1 MDIVGLIAVSFSL
14 LLPAAIIITAIVAQ
28 YKKKRKYYDSLL
40 KALELG
46 KNAEEIK
53 EVFAMEKQK
62 NGKNGII
69 GFLRGGIMV
78 SGLGI
83 GLVAIGLVAGNQWV
97 YAASALILIL
107 GLSLIAVYYLTRP
120 KDKTK

>member
-14 LLPAAIIITAIVAQ
+14 LLPAAIIITAIVVQ

-46 KNAEEIK
+46 KNAEQIK
-53 EVFAMEKQK
+53 EVFAIEKQK
-62 NGKNGII
+62 NGKNGVI

-78 SGLGI
+78 SGVGI
-83 GLVAIGLVAGNQWV
+83 GLVALGLVAGNEWV
-97 YAASALILIL
+97 YASSALILVL

-120 KDKTK
+120 KEKTK

>member
-1 MDIVGLIAVSFSL
+1 MDIVGLIAVSLSL
-14 LLPAAIIITAIVAQ
+14 LLPAAIIITAIVMQ

-53 EVFAMEKQK
+53 EIFAIEKQK
-62 NGKNGII
+62 NGKNGVI

-78 SGLGI
+78 SGVGI
-83 GLVAIGLVAGNQWV
+83 GLIALGLVAGNEWV

>member
-14 LLPAAIIITAIVAQ
+14 LLPAAIIITAIVLQ
-28 YKKKRKYYDSLL
+28 YKKKKKYYDSLL

-46 KNAEEIK
+46 KDAEEIK
-53 EVFAMEKQK
+53 EIFAIEKQK

-78 SGLGI
+78 SGVGI
-83 GLVAIGLVAGNQWV
+83 GLVAIGLVAGNEWV
-97 YAASALILIL
+97 YAAAALVLIL
-107 GLSLIAVYYLTRP
+107 GLSLIAVYYLTKP